1 MKFHKIIFVDATIP
15 VNERKMYVEQKLR
28 RDRDIG
34 GNLKILR
41 EKNNI
46 SQEKL
51 CALLQSRG
59 CDIGRST
66 YAKYENGEL
75 NIKVSVLIE
84 LRKIYNCSYDDF
96 FEGLDTQ
103 E

>member
-1 MKFHKIIFVDATIP
+1 M
-15 VNERKMYVEQKLR
+15 EQKIR
-28 RDRDIG
+28 RDRHIG
-34 GNLKILR
+34 SNLKVLR
-41 EKNNI
+41 EKHQI

-51 CALLQSRG
+51 CVMLQNRG

-75 NIKVSVLIE
+75 NVKVSVLIE
-84 LRKIYNCSYDDF
+84 LRKIYGCSYDDF
-96 FEGLDTQ
+96 FEGLDVQ

>member
-1 MKFHKIIFVDATIP
+1 M
-15 VNERKMYVEQKLR
+15 EQKLR
-28 RDRDIG
+28 RDRNIG
-34 GNLKILR
+34 NNLKNLR
-41 EKNNI
+41 EKYDI

-51 CALLQSRG
+51 CVLLQHRG

-84 LRKIYNCSYDDF
+84 LRKIYGCAYDDF

-103 E
+103 K

>member
-1 MKFHKIIFVDATIP
+1 M
-15 VNERKMYVEQKLR
+15 EQKIR
-28 RDRDIG
+28 RDRNIG
-34 GNLKILR
+34 SNLKILR
-41 EKNNI
+41 EQYNI

-75 NIKVSVLIE
+75 NIKASVLIE
-84 LRKIYNCSYDDF
+84 LRKIYGCTYDDF
-96 FEGLDTQ
+96 FKGLDI
-103 E
+103 

>member
-1 MKFHKIIFVDATIP
+1 M
-15 VNERKMYVEQKLR
+15 EQKIR

-34 GNLKILR
+34 ANLKVLR
-41 EKNNI
+41 EQYNI

-84 LRKIYNCSYDDF
+84 LRKIYDCAYDDF
-96 FEGLDTQ
+96 FTGLDIPK
-103 E
+103 

>member
-1 MKFHKIIFVDATIP
+1 M
-15 VNERKMYVEQKLR
+15 EQKIR
-28 RDRDIG
+28 RDRNIG
-34 GNLKILR
+34 SNLKILR
-41 EKNNI
+41 EQYNI

-75 NIKVSVLIE
+75 NIKASVLIE
-84 LRKIYNCSYDDF
+84 LRKIYGCTYDDF
-96 FEGLDTQ
+96 FKGLDIQ
-103 E
+103 K

>member
-1 MKFHKIIFVDATIP
+1 M
-15 VNERKMYVEQKLR
+15 EQKLR
-28 RDRDIG
+28 RDWNFGI
-34 GNLKILR
+34 NLKVLR
-41 EKNNI
+41 KKHNI

-75 NIKVSVLIE
+75 NIKVSVLME
-84 LRKIYNCSYDDF
+84 LRKIYDCTYDDF
-96 FEGLDTQ
+96 FEGLDIQ

>member
-1 MKFHKIIFVDATIP
+1 MQ
-15 VNERKMYVEQKLR
+15 MEQKLR
-28 RDRDIG
+28 RDRNIG
-34 GNLKILR
+34 NNLKALR
-41 EKNNI
+41 EKHNI

-51 CALLQSRG
+51 CALLQRCG

-75 NIKVSVLIE
+75 NIKISVLIE
-84 LRKIYNCSYDDF
+84 LRKIYGCTYDDF
-96 FEGLDTQ
+96 FEGLDIQ

>member
-1 MKFHKIIFVDATIP
+1 M
-15 VNERKMYVEQKLR
+15 EQKLR
-28 RDRDIG
+28 RDRNIG
-34 GNLKILR
+34 NNLKSLR
-41 EKNNI
+41 EKYDI

-51 CALLQSRG
+51 CALLQRRG

-84 LRKIYNCSYDDF
+84 LRKIYDCAYDDF
-96 FEGLDTQ
+96 FEGLDIQ

>member
-1 MKFHKIIFVDATIP
+1 M
-15 VNERKMYVEQKLR
+15 EQKLR
-28 RDRDIG
+28 RDWNFGI
-34 GNLKILR
+34 NLKVLQ
-41 EKNNI
+41 EKHNI

-75 NIKVSVLIE
+75 NIKVSVLME
-84 LRKIYNCSYDDF
+84 LRKIYDCTYDDF
-96 FEGLDTQ
+96 FEGLDIQ